1 MKYRMPKRLL
11 AALLCACL
19 LVTSLPLQA
28 LAAVDVTKG
37 TSAQENAQL
46 LQQLEA
52 LTGGESE
59 AAAALATMRDLGLVD
74 ENGNLLQTRTVTLDG
89 QEMTLDQV
97 RDYLETC
104 KEEDLDKMVEVDG
117 TQVTLENLATMMA
130 IEAEI
135 DRVREAV

>member
-1 MKYRMPKRLL
+1 
-11 AALLCACL
+11 
-19 LVTSLPLQA
+19 
-28 LAAVDVTKG
+28 
-37 TSAQENAQL
+37 
-46 LQQLEA
+46 
-52 LTGGESE
+52 
-59 AAAALATMRDLGLVD
+59 
-74 ENGNLLQTRTVTLDG
+74 
-89 QEMTLDQV
+89 MTLDQV